1 MNNLLSFCGLVDAR
15 VRISEKN
22 LPVMKDDEKNDHKDM
37 TTTDYAALFKTQGE
51 TADNFWKHMELST
64 DAELNCKN
72 ILSTLLEKQ
81 TKLGFKPIVK
91 FKKETNDD
99 EIEVQRGMKIIEE
112 LRTIFQ
118 ATKGQLISE

>member
-1 MNNLLSFCGLVDAR
+1 MNNLLSFCGLVDER

-22 LPVMKDDEKNDHKDM
+22 LPVMKDDEKNDNKDM